1 MPPRRPEHCLR
12 DPVLLAWGWIQPQA
26 VHSGVLQEGVPA
38 LDEEHP
44 GSLVPRIED
53 DLLLGVGLG
62 GQAHVAEPVHHDA
75 HRVVQVLEERMPDE
89 EWVVQLVRQ
98 LALQSQGELVQRGLQ
113 AVRLHELTALRG
125 MVGQV
130 FEDPVPQVRSDL
142 PLPEVPPQKPDL
154 LHLLR
159 FHVAQAGHGARDA
172 GYDGGECNHTEKQ
185 HDNGE
190 HALRDVART
199 DVHGGRRELSQ
210 TPM

>member
-62 GQAHVAEPVHHDA
+62 GQAHVAEPVHHDG
-75 HRVVQVLEERMPDE
+75 HGGVQVLEEGVLHQE
-89 EWVVQLVRQ
+89 AATELVRQ
-98 LALQSQGELVQRGLQ
+98 LALQGQGELWQRPLQ
-113 AVRLHELTALRG
+113 AARLHKLAGLG
-125 MVGQV
+125 GLVGQV
-130 FEDPVPQVRSDL
+130 LEDPVAQVRCDL
-142 PLPEVPPQKPDL
+142 PLPEVPPQEPEL
-154 LHLLR
+154 FHFLCP
-159 FHVAQAGHGARDA
+159 HVAQAGHCARDA